1 MNELIPLNRRKGG
14 SKTPLIKFAKFISE
28 EIEQSD
34 TKKNKLLDKFRN
46 KFGDLKIDHCM
57 KF

>member
-28 EIEQSD
+28 EIKQSD
-34 TKKNKLLDKFRN
+34 MNKNKLLD
-46 KFGDLKIDHCM
+46 
-57 KF
+57 